1 MLIKKI
7 ITISSLL
14 AASTV
19 ISNAAVVNI
28 APTANTNEYEVN
40 FDSFV
45 LTTTVAGDLDWLV
58 FEDFFTSNATADGV
72 ASGSI
77 DLTIG
82 GITTTHGFNNTSGT
96 FDSTLGGIDPNDLFL
111 NIAAAG
117 PNGLAAG
124 TDITV
129 SISASG
135 LPTFVSSGVPPE
147 VNLTTDVSFY
157 QSGVNGPQITNAV
170 TLSTVPEPSSA
181 LLSFIGLSALTLRR
195 RR

>member
-1 MLIKKI
+1 MLIKKM

-28 APTANTNEYEVN
+28 TPTGNTNEYEVN

-45 LTTTVAGDLDWLV
+45 LTTQVAGNLDWLI
-58 FEDFFTSNATADGV
+58 FEDFFTSNATADGTG
-72 ASGSI
+72 SGTI
-77 DLTIG
+77 DLTIEG
-82 GITTTHGFNNTSGT
+82 VTTSFGFNNTSGT
-96 FDSTLGGIDPNDLFL
+96 FDSTLGGIDRNDLFL

-117 PNGLAAG
+117 PNNVAAG
-124 TDITV
+124 TEVTV

-135 LPTFVSSGVPPE
+135 NPTFISTNVPSEFNP
-147 VNLTTDVSFY
+147 TTDVSFY
-157 QSGVNGPQITNAV
+157 ESNGPQVTNAV
-170 TLSTVPEPSSA
+170 TLSTVPEPSSV
-181 LLSFIGLSALTLRR
+181 LLSFIGLSALALRR